1 MLPDAKDRRA
11 IFFEKL
17 YILKKKKKKILKFES
32 RTIKGSKGS
41 LIPMGD
47 LHRVPYYS

>member
-1 MLPDAKDRRA
+1 MLKIEEP
-11 IFFEKL
+11 FFKKL
-17 YILKKKKKKILKFES
+17 YILKKKIIIKKFES